1 MKQLIIKTLQNIT
14 ISEIVKVFN
23 QSFADYL
30 LPFQLSEE
38 NFKTKLKAEN
48 IALHNSAGAFVGNAF
63 VGFILIGVDEING
76 NLLAYNAGTGVIPY
90 YRGNNLTAKMYEFL
104 LPLLTNLNLQH
115 HQLEVLTEN
124 QFAFKAYQKIG
135 FQIQRNLSCYKGK
148 VTKSKL
154 PETITVKETSFS
166 EVATI
171 ENYCNQTTA
180 FQNSLNAIQRTIDLH
195 IIYGALIE
203 NELIGFLIYSPASFR
218 IKQFGVQKEHRRK
231 GIATAL
237 FMKVY
242 ELSKEKQISI
252 INVDNADETTLLFIE
267 KMGLSKY
274 IQQYEMCFTYAN

>member
-1 MKQLIIKTLQNIT
+1 MQQPNIKTLQNIAL
-14 ISEIVKVFN
+14 SEIVKVFN

-30 LPFQLSEE
+30 LPFQLTMEG
-38 NFKTKLKAEN
+38 FKTKLISEN
-48 IALHNSAGAFVGNAF
+48 IALHNSAGAFVGNDI
-63 VGFILIGVDEING
+63 VGFILIGVDEISG
-76 NLLAYNAGTGVIPY
+76 NLIAYNAGTGVIPY
-90 YRGNNLTAKMYEFL
+90 CRGNKMTAKMYEFL
-104 LPLLTNLNLQH
+104 LPLLTNLNIRH

-124 QFAFKAYQKIG
+124 QYALKAYQKIG

-148 VTKSKL
+148 VTESKL

-166 EVATI
+166 EIATL
-171 ENYCNQTTA
+171 ENYYNQTTA

-195 IIYGALIE
+195 IIYGVFIE
-203 NELIGFLIYSPASFR
+203 NKLVGYLIYSPASFR

-231 GIATAL
+231 GLATAL

-252 INVDNADETTLLFIE
+252 INVDNADKTTLLFIE